1 MNKVIYSAQELQKKY
16 KKIAKSLYDKNRS
29 IMERLKNS

>member
-1 MNKVIYSAQELQKKY
+1 MKKVIYSSQELKKKY

-29 IMERLKNS
+29 IMERLKSS